1 MGMPFSPGAFNQFLG
16 QYGQIGQKYAW
27 YQSSACPCA
36 DPNSGQADPACPLC
50 LGKGKIYPATPV
62 QGVAALAGQN
72 SQKAWATFGQY
83 EMGDLVLTIPQAAT
97 IYGMGQW
104 DRVTALNTQQVFSQ
118 VLTAGS
124 PLEKLWT
131 SVLSLTQVFWR
142 TPDGT
147 GIIYGDLPALNPDG
161 SINWGVSGAAP
172 TEGTQYTIT
181 GIKML
186 DYYCWGMYPT
196 NRNFQ
201 QGLQLPRKVILRDW
215 DLFSR

>member
-1 MGMPFSPGAFNQFLG
+1 MGMPFSVGAFNQFLG
-16 QYGQIGQKYAW
+16 QSGQIGQAYAW
-27 YQSSACPCA
+27 YQSDACPCS
-36 DPNSGQADPACPLC
+36 DKYSGQALPDCPLC
-50 LGKGKIYPATPV
+50 VGKGKIYPATPV
-62 QGVAALAGQN
+62 DGVAALAGQS
-72 SQKAWATFGQY
+72 SQKAWMTSGQY
-83 EMGDLVLTIPQAAT
+83 ETGDLVLTIPQDAP

-104 DRVTALNTQQVFSQ
+104 DRVTALNTQQVFSL

-131 SVLSLTQVFWR
+131 SVIGLTKVFWR

-147 GIIYGDLPALNPDG
+147 AIVYGDLPAVNPDG
-161 SINWGVSGAAP
+161 TLTWGEGVSPEA
-172 TEGTQYTIT
+172 GTQYTIT
-181 GIKML
+181 GTKKL

>member
-16 QYGQIGQKYAW
+16 QYGQIGQEYAW
-27 YQSSACPCA
+27 YQSDACPCK
-36 DPNSGQADPACPLC
+36 DPYSGAALPDCPAC
-50 LGKGKIYPATPV
+50 LGRGVIYPAEPV
-62 QGVAALAGQN
+62 TGVAALAGQRA
-72 SQKAWATFGQY
+72 QKDWATFGQY
-83 EMGDLVLTIPQAAT
+83 EQGDLVLTIPQAAT

-131 SVLSLTQVFWR
+131 SVLSLTKVFWLAA
-142 TPDGT
+142 DGKT
-147 GIIYGDLPALNPDG
+147 IIKGDLPTLNDDG
-161 SINWGVSGAAP
+161 TLTWGTGATP
-172 TEGTQYTIT
+172 EPGQQYTLT
-181 GIKML
+181 GVKML
-186 DYYCWGMYPT
+186 DYYCWGMFPT